1 MGRTVR
7 PIQGGD
13 EREEALKLLDLLPL
27 ACVCLF
33 DRGYPSYRFIHALM
47 QQPRY
52 FLMRC
57 SAQSTFPAV
66 EAFVRNGRKDGVIGL
81 MPSDTFKR
89 GLTKAERKTLNLIKL
104 RIIRLTHP
112 DGTLSVLLAHLFDK
126 KTFSCQSVIELYY
139 RRWAIENPYRD
150 EKVGFEIE
158 RFHSKTVKGIQ
169 QELFAIL
176 IVCVIARVATALA
189 VPSEAVETGQCSKA
203 PQLKNAVKS
212 FAREAAF
219 RVAINPERAF
229 AIFQELLNDIRRVK
243 YYPSHK
249 PKPSKPRIN
258 KGAANKWQAGR
269 CKKWLWRLKSTVLNF
284 RVRPLFRAS
293 PLLQKLNRR
302 DNHSTNRNRRCK
314 RPHHKMVNA

>member
-1 MGRTVR
+1 
-7 PIQGGD
+7 
-13 EREEALKLLDLLPL
+13 
-27 ACVCLF
+27 
-33 DRGYPSYRFIHALM
+33 
-47 QQPRY
+47 
-52 FLMRC
+52 
-57 SAQSTFPAV
+57 
-66 EAFVRNGRKDGVIGL
+66 

-89 GLTKAERKTLNLIKL
+89 GLTKAERKTLNPIKL

-112 DGTLSVLLAHLFDK
+112 DGTLSVLLTHLFDK
-126 KTFSCQSVIELYY
+126 KTFSCQSVIDLYY

-158 RFHSKTVKGIQ
+158 RFHSKTVNGIQ

-269 CKKWLWRLKSTVLNF
+269 CKKWLWRLKSTVLNL